1 MGIIVAQ
8 VRGKP
13 GLLGGTVVHLIR
25 PYQDR
30 WLLKANG
37 SSSTYKP
44 DLYDFRSGAADG
56 QKRPTPLLGLGCHLP
71 TMGFQ
76 VCR

>member
-13 GLLGGTVVHLIR
+13 GLWGGTVVHLIR
-25 PYQDR
+25 AYQGPWPR
-30 WLLKANG
+30 KANG

-44 DLYDFRSGAADG
+44 DLYDFRSGALDG
-56 QKRPTPLLGLGCHLP
+56 QQRPTPLLCLGFHP
-71 TMGFQ
+71 PAMGFQ

>member
-25 PYQDR
+25 AYQGR
-30 WLLKANG
+30 WPRKANG

-44 DLYDFRSGAADG
+44 DLYDFSSGPLNS
-56 QKRPTPLLGLGCHLP
+56 QKCPAPLFCLDCHLP
-71 TMGFQ
+71 AMGF
-76 VCR
+76 